1 MKYNVLTSLLEI
13 AMARLEK
20 SKTKQEAEQGNVP
33 FQARGEMYGKE
44 TKSIQNFV
52 ALNI

>member
-20 SKTKQEAEQGNVP
+20 SKTKQGRIGKCT
-33 FQARGEMYGKE
+33 FSSKGEMYGKE
-44 TKSIQNFV
+44 TKSIQNCV